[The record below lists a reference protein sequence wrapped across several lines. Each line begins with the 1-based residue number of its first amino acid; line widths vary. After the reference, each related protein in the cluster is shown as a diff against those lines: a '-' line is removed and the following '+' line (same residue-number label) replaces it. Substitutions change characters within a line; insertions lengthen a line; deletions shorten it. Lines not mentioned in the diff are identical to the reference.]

1 MTTMQGTE
9 QTTPGAGPGVYQ
21 PGQQAALNAHLWKGM
36 PEKFLQGE
44 PKVLGAVQILIA
56 LMNFSFGIIMI
67 SVTMSYSGGYYF
79 RPLSVYSGYTIWGSL
94 LFIISGSLSIVA
106 ETRTTRCLV
115 LGSLGAN
122 ITSSVFAAA
131 GILITMIS
139 MIFFSHIYPHCH
151 HVPGDENCF
160 RIVTVLT
167 GMDGIVL
174 ILSVLEICIAVSL
187 SIFGFKVTYYNR
199 GRVVFTQPSNP
210 DMAETASP
218 APVT

>member
-106 ETRTTRCLV
+106 ETRTTRCL
-115 LGSLGAN
+115 
-122 ITSSVFAAA
+122 
-131 GILITMIS
+131 
-139 MIFFSHIYPHCH
+139 
-151 HVPGDENCF
+151 
-160 RIVTVLT
+160 